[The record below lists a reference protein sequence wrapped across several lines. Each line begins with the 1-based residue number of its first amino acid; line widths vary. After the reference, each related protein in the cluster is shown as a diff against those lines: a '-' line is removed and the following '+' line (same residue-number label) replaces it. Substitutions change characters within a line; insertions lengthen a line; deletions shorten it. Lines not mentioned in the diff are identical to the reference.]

1 MSQISP
7 SLLLPAR
14 KPEQR
19 VPTYVVGNE
28 LFWGQDAFEM
38 LVGYLRDPQSFDDE
52 EMRRVG
58 SLPVRVTRNRVT
70 RT

>member
-1 MSQISP
+1 
-7 SLLLPAR
+7 
-14 KPEQR
+14 
-19 VPTYVVGNE
+19 
-28 LFWGQDAFEM
+28 M